1 MTQLTSGYWQSTYF
15 PLDYWQ
21 SSYWQRYAAGTL
33 FDNLVA
39 YLEKQPSE
47 AFVRPGF
54 GQPGFTTEC
63 RLLIKNIEA
72 FEK

>member
-47 AFVRPGF
+47 TMF
-54 GQPGFTTEC
+54 QPGLFQPGLFTEC
-63 RLLIKNIEA
+63 RLLTKIIQE